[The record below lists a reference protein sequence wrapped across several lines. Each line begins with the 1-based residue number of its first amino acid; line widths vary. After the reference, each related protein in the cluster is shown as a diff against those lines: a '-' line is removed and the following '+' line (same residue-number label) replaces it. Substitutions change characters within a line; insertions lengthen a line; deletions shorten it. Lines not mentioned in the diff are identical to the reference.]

1 MDRRLVLLVAAVMIS
16 ALAVV
21 DLRQRNRMDFVVLQA
36 LRRQREN
43 LNVERGKLLLE
54 EGVWSEHRRVEFL
67 ARRDLGMSMP
77 KPDQVVIVDIDGG
90 QR

>member
-1 MDRRLVLLVAAVMIS
+1 MDRRLALLVAAVMIS

-77 KPDQVVIVDIDGG
+77 KPDQVVIVDIDGR

>member
-1 MDRRLVLLVAAVMIS
+1 MDRRLALLVAAVMIS